1 MTNRTAAWTEDRQLA
16 ETQEI
21 GPAEQALLR
30 SSLIS
35 QTPLIDDQQLA
46 ETQEIGPE
54 EQASL
59 RTSLTGAWLS
69 ALQAA
74 EAMHVC
80 LDPSYRRHSD
90 SELFTLVH
98 ASLMNRRN
106 PSQMIAEL
114 VAGAGIPQVTLS

>member
-1 MTNRTAAWTEDRQLA
+1 
-16 ETQEI
+16 
-21 GPAEQALLR
+21 
-30 SSLIS
+30 LIE
-35 QTPLIDDQQLA
+35 DQQLA

-80 LDPSYRRHSD
+80 LHPTYRRHSN
-90 SELFTLVH
+90 SELFTFVH
-98 ASLMNRRN
+98 ASLMNRCN

-114 VAGAGIPQVTLS
+114 LAGAELPLATVS